1 MANVQ
6 YTIDFVTLRK
16 EEPLRIEIYGAGGS
30 ARALHGAATPI
41 ITEEDNN
48 PDIFIPVRT
57 QSGYISIVDTGQ
69 AQDGIAFDWHTLL
82 PSYATERPV
91 VLKNSSTGTVYWKGF
106 IQNQQPEN
114 AIYELPVESSYAIYD
129 ILGALDFVEFNTDIN
144 TVTTNAY
151 INFAYLIKRIMDM
164 LPSEVRPANYYFQ
177 GDNYVKQHLLSKVN
191 PMLFCEVSDT
201 VEAGEDGT
209 IGYEQTLQQLRS
221 KYRCREVLEEIC
233 KFWGWS
239 CRTYNGDLYFVRDV
253 APGTYHGTDHAK
265 YLKVTPAQLAQ
276 LAAGTSAGTS
286 EDNPATYTYNGSE
299 LVSTENS
306 LTDKKP
312 IGYVAVRADAGPYKE
327 LLKLFPERPRMAIAS
342 HVKWNGGA
350 NEFPPLRISQTAGQ
364 YNRYW
369 VDSHMYLC
377 TIGTN
382 YPGDI
387 FGFRS
392 EAEKWGTGDKYTY
405 TYVAGAMFGN
415 PGAGKQMKLMSRWPF
430 NFQDCRL
437 SMKAT
442 FFKEDGTEVK
452 ETYDDTDVFGNIGK
466 GYADIVLAFVASNGT
481 TYYWNGDSFQLAST
495 SFSAYVGGSDGY
507 IYPKSAQKMID
518 SAQNYYRPRKYIT
531 FESLT
536 NSFNIA
542 PVGRI
547 EIYFNDVWLTSGSTL
562 TGGMGD
568 LVVEV
573 ERTQI
578 PSVYDSV
585 KEENTYVPV
594 NGPRHSLPLEDDW
607 SEDTIF
613 ASDDC
618 NQFGIGTV
626 LNPDNTPMVK
636 PQMDK
641 DPRRD
646 EDINM
651 HPEAWVAAMVYEFGR
666 VSRKI
671 LCTEMNRGAA
681 SVEAITPRRRMSYLY
696 ADWLPFSISHYWRDD
711 IKKIYAINVK
721 QGTMQVTII
730 VQAGRGI
737 ASVSPSGSNLVYYG
751 GNIYLSCVVQ
761 TSPNR
766 YIFSHWQ
773 NSQGVIVSRQQNFT
787 LANITA
793 GDTITAVAE
802 LDTTQYTV
810 TIITNAA
817 GVSSVTGAG
826 TYTFG
831 TEKQISCA
839 VASGYRFLA
848 WTENNAQGEV
858 ISNSNP
864 FTLVVNRDITLFP
877 LTEATASDIYR
888 IYFHIINP
896 GWGNI
901 CRGSEV
907 SHVTYNDGD
916 SYEDMIGEENDFWPE
931 PASGYE
937 FVKWQMNGDDYSTNE
952 RITLEWGPGGVSDG
966 DILTAVF
973 QEAPAPPT
981 SYTLHLYSPMK
992 DVRVYYTINGVLNH
1006 VDFTQNGQ
1014 EHTISVP
1021 MNATVVLSAE
1031 YRGFDVATWHY
1042 WYDYANDVILSR
1054 DSSGYSFTMNG
1065 EKYISASYS

>member
-16 EEPLRIEIYGAGGS
+16 EEPLRIEIYGAVGG
-30 ARALHGAATPI
+30 ARVLDGAATPI

-48 PDIFIPVRT
+48 PDIFTPVRA

-69 AQDGIAFDWHTLL
+69 AHDGLAFDWHTLL
-82 PSYATERPV
+82 PEEALERPV

-114 AIYELPVESSYAIYD
+114 AIYELPVERSYAIYD
-129 ILGALDFVEFNTDIN
+129 ILGALDFVDFNTGIN
-144 TVTTNAY
+144 TATTNAY
-151 INFAYLIKRIMDM
+151 VNFAYLINRIMDM
-164 LPSEVRPANYYFQ
+164 LPSEVKPANYYFQ
-177 GDNYVKQHLLSKVN
+177 GGNDVKQHLLSKVN

-209 IGYEQTLQQLRS
+209 IGYEQNISQLRP

-253 APGTYHGTDHAK
+253 APGTYQGTDHAP

-286 EDNPATYTYNGSE
+286 EDNPSEYTYNGSE

-327 LLKLFPERPRMAIAS
+327 LMKLFPERPRMAIAS
-342 HVKWNGGA
+342 HVKWNGGSA
-350 NEFPPLRISQTAGQ
+350 EFPPLRISQTAGQ

-369 VDSHMYLC
+369 VDSHIYLC

-442 FFKEDGTEVK
+442 FFKEDGAEYK

-466 GYADIVLAFVASNGT
+466 GYADIVLAFIASSGT

-536 NSFNIA
+536 NNNIA

-573 ERTQI
+573 ERTQV

-585 KEENTYVPV
+585 KEENTYLPV

-636 PQMDK
+636 PRIDAG
-641 DPRRD
+641 
-646 EDINM
+646 ISM

-666 VSRKI
+666 QPRKI

-730 VQAGRGI
+730 VQAGTGI
-737 ASVSPSGSNLVYYG
+737 ASVSPSGSNQVYYG

-773 NSQGVIVSRQQNFT
+773 NSQGVVVSRQQNFT
-787 LANITA
+787 LANITS

-848 WTENNAQGEV
+848 WTEGSALGEV

-864 FTLVVNRDITLFP
+864 FTLVVNRDITLYP
-877 LTEATASDIYR
+877 QTE
-888 IYFHIINP
+888 P
-896 GWGNI
+896 EG
-901 CRGSEV
+901 
-907 SHVTYNDGD
+907 GD
-916 SYEDMIGEENDFWPE
+916 SWFMYFAIQQPSWGHIEDNDDPPSVFNDRDWYEFIDGEAHVFRAV

-937 FVKWQMNGDDYSTNE
+937 FVKWLFNGEDFTGNTNQE
-952 RITLEWGPGGVSDG
+952 ITWDFDPAEDADG
-966 DILTAVF
+966 TLTAVF

-981 SYTLHLYSPMK
+981 SYTLTLKSNIK
-992 DVRVYYTINGVLNH
+992 DARITVEIGSSAAQNY
-1006 VDFTQNGQ
+1006 DFPTVST
-1014 EHTISVP
+1014 EHQITVP
-1021 MNATVVLSAE
+1021 AGSTVKI
-1031 YRGFDVATWHY
+1031 T
-1042 WYDYANDVILSR
+1042 
-1054 DSSGYSFTMNG
+1054 
-1065 EKYISASYS
+1065 ASYNGFSTVSFIRWWDDDYTEQWEMPTANPYTFSMSKNKTFTCVFN